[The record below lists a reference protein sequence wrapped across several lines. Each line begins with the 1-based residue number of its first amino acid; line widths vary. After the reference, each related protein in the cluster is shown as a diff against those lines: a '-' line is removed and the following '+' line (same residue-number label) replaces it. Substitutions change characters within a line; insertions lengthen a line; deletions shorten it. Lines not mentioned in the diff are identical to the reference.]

1 MFLILAGNKYN
12 HKNLDESFDILWL
25 STLPAKMKKI
35 QSKMKALECQQNYMS
50 FFSDA
55 QGKLTLKSVVEFCR
69 NSNFGPIRPG
79 TAELSAL

>member
-1 MFLILAGNKYN
+1 
-12 HKNLDESFDILWL
+12 
-25 STLPAKMKKI
+25 MKKI
-35 QSKMKALECQQNYMS
+35 QYKMKALECQQNYMS

-79 TAELSAL
+79 TAELAALEHLKRFPLTYNGKIWLAP

>member
-1 MFLILAGNKYN
+1 
-12 HKNLDESFDILWL
+12 
-25 STLPAKMKKI
+25 MKKI

-55 QGKLTLKSVVEFCR
+55 QGKLTLKSVVDFCR

-79 TAELSAL
+79 TAELAALEHLKRFPLTYNGKIWLAP